1 MKSKKMSAY
10 EILNF
15 YVKTSGYYEI
25 EGVDQAKVH
34 LNAIH
39 EHDNILLE
47 ELPFITGKI
56 NIYSI

>member
-1 MKSKKMSAY
+1 MSAY